1 MRVNRSVAFSQVRL
15 FTCEGLCDAAN
26 GCSVSAMNS
35 QDINAGTSKHPL
47 IGVFW
52 MFITGLCFVAVT
64 ALVKYLGH
72 RIPPA
77 ESAFLRY
84 LLGLVFLI
92 PMLGSLRRASLTP
105 KLWFLFASRGLVHSG
120 GVILWFFA
128 MTQIPLA
135 EVTAMNYLSPIYVT
149 LGAAMFLGEKLAAR
163 RIAAVLVAL
172 IGAVII
178 LRPGFREISPGH
190 IAMMFTAL
198 AFGASYLLAKFTVD
212 GTNPVV
218 VVAMLS
224 IWVTLGLAP
233 FALAVW
239 VTPTLEELVI
249 LFAVACFATAGH
261 FTMTL
266 AFAAAPVTV
275 TQPVTFLQ
283 LIWAT
288 LLGALVFSEP
298 VDIWVVLGGG
308 LILGAISFITWR
320 EAMLKRRAITPPDAA
335 TKV

>member
-1 MRVNRSVAFSQVRL
+1 MSTQ
-15 FTCEGLCDAAN
+15 
-26 GCSVSAMNS
+26 
-35 QDINAGTSKHPL
+35 QDIVDSRVSPL
-47 IGVFW
+47 AGVFW
-52 MFITGLCFVAVT
+52 MLVTGLCFVAVT
-64 ALVKYLGH
+64 ALVKFLGH
-72 RIPPA
+72 RVPPA
-77 ESAFLRY
+77 QSAFLRY
-84 LLGLVFLI
+84 LLGLVFLL
-92 PMLGSLRRASLTP
+92 PMIGTLRRAQLTP
-105 KLWFLFASRGLVHSG
+105 KLWALFAGRGIVHSG
-120 GVILWFFA
+120 GVILWFYA

-135 EVTAMNYLSPIYVT
+135 EVTAMNYLSPVYVT
-149 LGAAMFLGEKLAAR
+149 LGAALFLGEKLAAR
-163 RIAAVLVAL
+163 RIAAVGVAL
-172 IGAVII
+172 VGAAII

-190 IAMMFTAL
+190 IAMLFTAM

-224 IWVTLGLAP
+224 VWVTLGLMP

-239 VTPTLEELVI
+239 VTPSLQELAI
-249 LFAVACFATAGH
+249 LFAVACFATLGH

-266 AFAAAPVTV
+266 AFAAAPMTV

-288 LLGALVFSEP
+288 ALGSLVFGEP
-298 VDIWVVLGGG
+298 VDIWVGLGGG

-320 EAMLKRRAITPPDAA
+320 EAVLKKRAITPPDAA